1 MAPLGLFSPH
11 FGRTSTLCSV
21 EMFTTVED
29 ITMWCARYGSH
40 GCYLEQRQSNPEL
53 VISHQFLQE
62 DNGNGFF
69 YQFYPQTGNNCEM
82 SVLSEEF
89 WGNIPLRHCVLV
101 VAEKIQFHWTKL
113 ANLQNI
119 KGHTTD
125 KSRWHQD
132 HWMHFLCWHWSSE
145 LEYAQAWRKHYEL
158 SSPSLDLEVLCLW
171 PWAQVLNYS
180 SSPQKACDVWAL
192 QDVFEAGEFQ
202 LSVLLQL
209 FREADEVLSASA
221 CYLKMSDMLH
231 FLVNVRY
238 SNHWTAALRCWAV
251 EALCPNICVTSA
263 LLLFW
268 TLTCVLR

>member
-1 MAPLGLFSPH
+1 M
-11 FGRTSTLCSV
+11 
-21 EMFTTVED
+21 D
-29 ITMWCARYGSH
+29 
-40 GCYLEQRQSNPEL
+40 
-53 VISHQFLQE
+53 
-62 DNGNGFF
+62 FF
-69 YQFYPQTGNNCEM
+69 YQFDPQTGNNCEM
-82 SVLSEEF
+82 SVASEEF
-89 WGNIPLRHCVLV
+89 WGSIPFRHCVLV

-113 ANLQNI
+113 ANLQNT

-145 LEYAQAWRKHYEL
+145 LEYAQAWQKHYEL

-221 CYLKMSDMLH
+221 CYLKMSAMLH
-231 FLVNVRY
+231 FLVDVRH